1 MEKKLTVKDQL
12 EIAETSLDVAKE
24 AVYEA
29 NLACT
34 DYEESRRLRILYY
47 HVTSVLL
54 EIRDNLKK
62 YYPKVI
68 WSYFHFVKVAVS

>member
-1 MEKKLTVKDQL
+1 MEKLTIKDQL
-12 EIAETSLDVAKE
+12 EIAETNLEVAKE

-34 DYEESRRLRILYY
+34 DYEDSKRLRVLYY
-47 HVTSVLL
+47 HIVSTLL

-62 YYPKVI
+62 LK
-68 WSYFHFVKVAVS
+68 

>member
-1 MEKKLTVKDQL
+1 MEKLTVKDQL
-12 EIAETSLDVAKE
+12 EVAETNLEVARE

-34 DYEESRRLRILYY
+34 DYDESKRLRVLYY

-62 YYPKVI
+62 IK
-68 WSYFHFVKVAVS
+68 

>member
-1 MEKKLTVKDQL
+1 MERKLTAKDQL
-12 EIAETSLDVAKE
+12 EIAETSLEVAKE

-29 NLACT
+29 NLECT
-34 DYEESRRLRILYY
+34 DYDESKRLRVLYY

-62 YYPKVI
+62 LK
-68 WSYFHFVKVAVS
+68 